1 MTAVIEVLQMSK
13 QIKKRKRRT
22 FYTALMDESRKNK
35 KAFTV
40 YILLNLAILAV
51 IIRNAIVGRW
61 ENVFTGVLASIL
73 LLIPS
78 FVKKSFHVTLP
89 TTLEVIA
96 YSFVFCAEILGEIGN
111 FYQRFPFW
119 DAMLHTV
126 NGFIFAAFG
135 FCLVDIF
142 NKSKRFRFVLS
153 PLFLSIVA
161 FCFSMTI
168 GVLWEFFE
176 YTADTLLHTDMQKDA
191 LRSVINSVSI
201 PNDLG
206 EKVTHV
212 TDITKT
218 VIYTAG
224 GEVIE
229 LPGYLDVGI
238 TDTMKDLFVNLIGA
252 AVFSVIGY
260 FYVKH
265 RGKGHIA
272 EQFIPVF
279 KESTEEESNTLNLQ
293 DDSIKAPENDGNTPQ
308 TVSENHSDQP

>member
-1 MTAVIEVLQMSK
+1 MSK
-13 QIKKRKRRT
+13 QIKKKKRHT
-22 FYTALMDESRKNK
+22 LYAALIDEIKEDK
-35 KAFTV
+35 KAFVV
-40 YILLNLAILAV
+40 YTLLNLAILAI
-51 IIRNAIVGRW
+51 IIRNAVAGRW

-78 FVKKSFHVTLP
+78 FIEKSFHVTLP

-119 DAMLHTV
+119 DVMLHTV
-126 NGFIFAAFG
+126 NGFMFAAFG

-142 NKSKRFRFVLS
+142 NKSKRFRFMLS
-153 PLFLSIVA
+153 PIFLSVVA

-176 YTADTLLHTDMQKDA
+176 YAADSFLQTDMQKDV
-191 LRSVINSVSI
+191 LRSAVNSVSI
-201 PNDLG
+201 PNALG

-218 VIYTAG
+218 VIYTADG
-224 GEVIE
+224 RVIE
-229 LPGYLDVGI
+229 LAGYLDVGI
-238 TDTMKDLFVNLIGA
+238 ADTMKDLFVNLIGA

-272 EQFIPVF
+272 GQFIPVF
-279 KESTEEESNTLNLQ
+279 KESIT
-293 DDSIKAPENDGNTPQ
+293 ENDISHLQGELDEAPSKNSNIPADG
-308 TVSENHSDQP
+308 S